1 MLTEN
6 IAKFLEYYQSLSY
19 SDKSLKALKSRLR
32 EFAGYVDRL
41 NLKSVT
47 GVGYSHLLE
56 FVTGDEQ
63 TSTHVTKSRVWALRR
78 FFGYLMLQGILAHN
92 PGADL
97 CYPKLEKKVP
107 QFLSA
112 GEFERILDFLS
123 KRVGEADGFRN
134 LVLFLFLGVLGLRI
148 SSIRQLNITDVE
160 VSAGRLW
167 VNEKG
172 SRQRFMIL
180 SPTLV
185 SVLSGYLAALP
196 EGQPGS
202 GGLPL
207 RGYPKALFLSKRGK
221 RISERA
227 LQTLVAEIGQACGFS
242 GRLHPHLFRHT
253 AATQLC
259 QVADIHVTREVLGHW
274 RENNTRRYIHL
285 SSNRYAQYMRCH
297 PYMREWQN
305 V

>member
-1 MLTEN
+1 
-6 IAKFLEYYQSLSY
+6 
-19 SDKSLKALKSRLR
+19 LKALKSRLR
-32 EFAGYVDRL
+32 EFADYVDRL

-47 GVGYSHLLE
+47 EVDYSHLLE

-63 TSTHVTKSRVWALRR
+63 TSAHVTKSRVWALRR
-78 FFGYLMLQGILAHN
+78 FFRYL
-92 PGADL
+92 DL
-97 CYPKLEKKVP
+97 CYPKLEKQVP

-112 GEFERILDFLS
+112 GEFEGILDFLS
-123 KRVGEADGFRN
+123 ERLGEADGLRN

-148 SSIRQLNITDVE
+148 SSIRQLNIADVE

-172 SRQRFMIL
+172 SRQRFMVL

-196 EGQPGS
+196 EGQPRS
-202 GGLPL
+202 G
-207 RGYPKALFLSKRGK
+207 GYPKALFLSKRGK

-227 LQTLVAEIGQACGFS
+227 IQTLVAEIGRACGFRD
-242 GRLHPHLFRHT
+242 RLHPHLFRHT
-253 AATQLC
+253 AATHLC
-259 QVADIHVTREVLGHW
+259 QVADVNITREVLGHW

-285 SSNRYAQYMRCH
+285 SSTLYAQYMRCH
-297 PYMREWQN
+297 PYMAGW
-305 V
+305 

>member
-1 MLTEN
+1 MLSEN

-32 EFAGYVDRL
+32 EFADYLDCL

-47 GVGYSHLLE
+47 EVEYSHLLE
-56 FVTGDEQ
+56 FVTGDEH
-63 TSTHVTKSRVWALRR
+63 TSAHVTKSRVWAPRR
-78 FFGYLMLQGILAHN
+78 LFQYLVLQGILPHN
-92 PGADL
+92 PAADL
-97 CYPKLEKKVP
+97 SYPKLEKQVP

-123 KRVGEADGFRN
+123 ERIMETDELRN

-148 SSIRQLNITDVE
+148 STIRQLNISDVE

-172 SRQRFMIL
+172 SRQRFMVL

-196 EGQPGS
+196 EGQ
-202 GGLPL
+202 
-207 RGYPKALFLSKRGK
+207 RALFLSKRGK

-227 LQTLVAEIGQACGFS
+227 IQTLVAEIGRACGFR
-242 GRLHPHLFRHT
+242 GRLHPHMFRHT

-259 QVADIHVTREVLGHW
+259 QVADIHVTRELLGHW

-285 SSNRYAQYMRCH
+285 SSTLYAQYMRCH
-297 PYMREWQN
+297 PYMARW
-305 V
+305 